1 MGERCKRASEQA
13 ASDQSIEQARTLSAA
28 TLTPCRLP
36 RSYVTAD
43 CDADADVFYSHH
55 YGATPSDSVRLIVTA
70 GTDIDCGGFMTDE
83 APRAVAD
90 GNVTQEQLDVLL
102 RRLFRVRLRLGHFD
116 PPGPLQTIGVDQICS
131 NYSVE
136 VARDGARQGTVLLKN
151 DGRLLPLL
159 GAYQRV
165 AVIGPLMDQ
174 RDNTYYYGG
183 TPCFNAEPCPLDSVQ
198 QHVASA
204 VVGLHGVPSVSSN
217 DTSGIAAAAAAAA
230 DADLVIMVVGSDLSL
245 EVEGHDR
252 LSIAFSDAQL
262 ALVAAVAVAAK
273 GPIVVQVHSGGA
285 MDVAPLLANAKV
297 GAVVHAG
304 QPSVQVPGVGDILFG
319 RTPDGRAVAPAGRMS
334 QVWRVHICV
343 RARSHACCSS
353 HACPRLAIVSH
364 ADCLCRELRGRGLHV
379 RLRHAARPQ
388 RVAPWHQPWAHPPL
402 LFRHAHAPLR
412 LRAKVRRRAHRRAAT
427 RSSTEPAG
435 RLT

>member
-1 MGERCKRASEQA
+1 
-13 ASDQSIEQARTLSAA
+13 
-28 TLTPCRLP
+28 
-36 RSYVTAD
+36 
-43 CDADADVFYSHH
+43 
-55 YGATPSDSVRLIVTA
+55 
-70 GTDIDCGGFMTDE
+70 
-83 APRAVAD
+83 
-90 GNVTQEQLDVLL
+90 
-102 RRLFRVRLRLGHFD
+102 
-116 PPGPLQTIGVDQICS
+116 
-131 NYSVE
+131 
-136 VARDGARQGTVLLKN
+136 
-151 DGRLLPLL
+151 
-159 GAYQRV
+159 
-165 AVIGPLMDQ
+165 MDQ
-174 RDNTYYYGG
+174 RDNTFYYGG

-262 ALVAAVAVAAK
+262 ALVAAVAAAAK

-343 RARSHACCSS
+343 HARSRRLLLFSRLSS
-353 HACPRLAIVSH
+353 PRSRLARRLSMPR
-364 ADCLCRELRGRGLHV
+364 ATWTRSPCSTSACGPAPARGPLAPTLG
-379 RLRHAARPQ
+379 AATAFIQARPPSPS
-388 RVAPWHQPWAHPPL
+388 A
-402 LFRHAHAPLR
+402 
-412 LRAKVRRRAHRRAAT
+412 
-427 RSSTEPAG
+427 SG
-435 RLT
+435 

>member
-1 MGERCKRASEQA
+1 VSD

-28 TLTPCRLP
+28 TLTTCRLP

-55 YGATPSDSVRLIVTA
+55 FGATPSDSVRLIVAA

-83 APRAVAD
+83 APHAVAD

-116 PPGPLQTIGVDQICS
+116 PPGPLQTIGLDQICS

-174 RDNTYYYGG
+174 RDNTFYYGG

-262 ALVAAVAVAAK
+262 ALVAAVAAAAK

-304 QPSVQVPGVGDILFG
+304 QPSVQVPGVGDVLFG

-334 QVWRVHICV
+334 QTIYAADFVDSVSMLDFGMRPGASPWPPGTNPGRTHRFFTGTPTLPFGFGLSYTTWTYTPIPGPTPP
-343 RARSHACCSS
+343 RSFA
-353 HACPRLAIVSH
+353 AVKA
-364 ADCLCRELRGRGLHV
+364 AAEA
-379 RLRHAARPQ
+379 HAA
-388 RVAPWHQPWAHPPL
+388 
-402 LFRHAHAPLR
+402 
-412 LRAKVRRRAHRRAAT
+412 
-427 RSSTEPAG
+427 
-435 RLT
+435 